1 MNLEAWNEWR
11 VGVFVGQALGFEST
25 SAVGRL
31 PRAELPAGRR
41 LREGGLSNQLMSKL
55 SKERKRMN
63 WVS

>member
-1 MNLEAWNEWR
+1 MEGRGLCWSGFGVR
-11 VGVFVGQALGFEST
+11 VDICV
-25 SAVGRL
+25 VGRL

-41 LREGGLSNQLMSKL
+41 LREGGLSNQQMSKL